1 MDWCDSDT
9 ELILTSGRDN
19 KVICWNYVRDHQIVS
34 EMQLNEEILEMKWS
48 KKLPSIFS
56 VST

>member
-34 EMQLNEEILEMKWS
+34 EMQLNEEIL
-48 KKLPSIFS
+48 
-56 VST
+56 